1 MSGVQTMTDANSKME
16 IAMDTRSD
24 LPPIT
29 VTTSDHRRLIRSA
42 QDLARQAHPLAA
54 PLLQELHRAAVRE
67 MDELPDDIVTL
78 DRFVTYRL
86 GVDGPLEKRALIHP
100 DDRVW
105 PPAEVSVLTP
115 VGLSLLGLR
124 VGDRMPLL
132 GADGPPDACVE
143 VEGVGPRVVGA
154 FRPVQMQ

>member
-1 MSGVQTMTDANSKME
+1 
-16 IAMDTRSD
+16 MDTRLN

-29 VTTSDHRRLIRSA
+29 VTRSDHRRLIRA
-42 QDLARQAHPLAA
+42 AHDLAKQAHPLAV

-67 MDELPDDIVTL
+67 ADEFPDDIVTL
-78 DRFVTYRL
+78 DTFVTYRL
-86 GVDGPLEKRALIHP
+86 GHDGPSERRALIHP

-124 VGDRMPLL
+124 VGNRMPLL
-132 GADGPPDACVE
+132 GADGSPGACVE
-143 VEGVGPRVVGA
+143 VEAVGPRVVGA
-154 FRPVQMQ
+154 FRPVQVQ

>member
-1 MSGVQTMTDANSKME
+1 MNTCLN
-16 IAMDTRSD
+16 

-29 VTTSDHRRLIRSA
+29 IASSDHRRLIRTA
-42 QDLARQAHPLAA
+42 ENLAEQAHPLAV
-54 PLLQELHRAAVRE
+54 PLLQELHRAALRE
-67 MDELPDDIVTL
+67 PDELPDDIVTL
-78 DRFVTYRL
+78 DTFVTYRL
-86 GVDGPLEKRALIHP
+86 NGDGPLEKRALIHP

-105 PPAEVSVLTP
+105 PPAEVSILTP

-132 GADGPPDACVE
+132 GVDGSPDACVE
-143 VEGVGPRVVGA
+143 VEAVGPKIVGA